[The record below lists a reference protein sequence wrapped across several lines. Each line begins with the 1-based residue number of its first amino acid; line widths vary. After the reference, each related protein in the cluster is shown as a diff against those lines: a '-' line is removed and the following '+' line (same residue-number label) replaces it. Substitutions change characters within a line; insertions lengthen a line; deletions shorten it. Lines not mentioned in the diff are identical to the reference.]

1 MPNMTKFLSKHNS
14 QISRP
19 NRPTQ
24 TRTSMCNCN
33 KKDECPLPGRCLTDK
48 VVYTA
53 TVTDEND
60 NVENYTGLTCKTFK
74 ERHYKHKNSFKY
86 QNSDNSTT
94 LSSNVWGLN
103 DRGLPY
109 SIELDMIDRAPP
121 FNLNSRKSRLCL
133 KEKYHIMFS
142 RDVASL
148 NLRSEMFNTR
158 RNGLKGLLV
167 NV

>member
-19 NRPTQ
+19 NRPPQ
-24 TRTSMCNCN
+24 TRTSMCNCQ

-60 NVENYTGLTCKTFK
+60 NIETYTGLTCKTFK

-94 LSSNVWGLN
+94 LSSYIWGLK
-103 DRGLPY
+103 DRGVPY
-109 SIELDMIDRAPP
+109 SIAWDIIDRAPP
-121 FNLNSRKSRLCL
+121 FNPNTRKCRLCL

-142 RDVASL
+142 RDMASL
-148 NLRSEMFNTR
+148 NLRSEMFNTCR
-158 RNGLKGLLV
+158 HRLKDLLV